1 MCGLIFKKKK
11 IWILLLFVTLLFCAC
26 GVDREGQRAAR
37 DEGIAAM
44 TAGDYAKAVECFN
57 KALSFANARV
67 TEAEV
72 NICYYKAAAQ
82 FLAGATGDAVSTYTD
97 LLTYDEKDAQA
108 YFLRGSV
115 FLNDGDLE
123 NGMKDYEAAVAAAPM
138 DYDMY
143 IGIYEN
149 LMALGHAAE
158 AEGVLNAALEISG
171 EAAEDYLNRG
181 RIYMILDQYEVAKT
195 TLQKAVDMGNVDA
208 KVSLAEVYHMQGDE
222 ATARKLLDEYV
233 HTENLKASSLATAGD
248 LLLSQGSYEE
258 ALAVYRQGLT
268 LENPDSVRGLLRGEV
283 AALEFTGDFAGA
295 RDKANEYI
303 AAYPSDGAILR
314 ELVFLNSR

>member
-1 MCGLIFKKKK
+1 M
-11 IWILLLFVTLLFCAC
+11 FCAC
-26 GVDREGQRAAR
+26 GVDREGQRQAR
-37 DEGIAAM
+37 DEGIVAM
-44 TAGDYAKAVECFN
+44 TSGDYAKAVKCFD

-82 FLAGATGDAVSTYTD
+82 FLEGATGDAVTTYTN
-97 LLTYDEKDAQA
+97 LLTYDDKNAEA

-115 FLNDGDLE
+115 FLNDGDVE
-123 NGMKDYEAAVAAAPM
+123 NGLKDYRSAVGAAPM

-149 LMALGHAAE
+149 LAALGKNAEAAE
-158 AEGVLNAALEISG
+158 FLNSALEISG
-171 EAAEDYLNRG
+171 EDVEDYLNRG

-195 TLQKAVDMGNVDA
+195 TLQKAVDMGSVDA
-208 KVSLAEVYHMQGDE
+208 KVYLAEVYHMQGDKE
-222 ATARKLLDEYV
+222 TARKLLDEYI

-258 ALAVYRQGLT
+258 ALAVFRQGLA
-268 LENPDSVRGLLRGEV
+268 LEHPDSIRRLLRGEV
-283 AALEFTGDFAGA
+283 VALEYTGDFAEA
-295 RDKANEYI
+295 KKKADAYI
-303 AAYPSDGAILR
+303 AVYPSDGEILR
-314 ELVFLNSR
+314 ELIFLNTR